1 MMRVYEIAKLLGMR
15 NKDLLRKIR
24 ALGLEVRSHM
34 SPLGDDAVARIRL
47 SIEAER
53 ASGGHSEPPHTA
65 KVGLVARRR
74 MAEDVDV
81 QSAAGQHPTT
91 KAAASTRSA
100 VDDDTVKVMRGLWTS
115 VAKEERAWL
124 LVDLPAIDALWAGTG
139 VEVAA
144 VRSFVTRS
152 LRASQAHTLY
162 LQCRELLLRGAK

>member
-81 QSAAGQHPTT
+81 QSAAVSRVSLLNGTSGIPLC
-91 KAAASTRSA
+91 
-100 VDDDTVKVMRGLWTS
+100 LWPITN
-115 VAKEERAWL
+115 
-124 LVDLPAIDALWAGTG
+124 
-139 VEVAA
+139 
-144 VRSFVTRS
+144 
-152 LRASQAHTLY
+152 LRWD
-162 LQCRELLLRGAK
+162 